1 MATEPAMREGQRGVT
16 IDSHQHFWRYDAARD
31 GWIKDSMSVLKR
43 DFLPEEL
50 EGECKANGIDAT
62 IAVQADQ
69 SEAETLFLLKLAEG
83 SKRIA
88 GVVGWVD
95 LRSPRVEERLR
106 FFSQCKKLRGFQH
119 IAQAEPDER
128 FLVSLDFLRG
138 MAQLQEFGF
147 SYDILVYP
155 RQLGAAIELVWQ
167 FPEQRFVVDHM
178 AKPEIKAGR
187 RQPWATHMRTIAQN
201 SNVYCKL
208 SGLVT
213 EADWHHWTLEDMIP
227 YLDIV
232 FEAFG
237 PDRLMFGSDWPVCLL
252 AASYRQV
259 KQLIESYVEAH
270 AAEHKQDIFG
280 GNAMRFYGVKADF
293 HGLAA

>member
-1 MATEPAMREGQRGVT
+1 MAAEPEMKEGQRAVT
-16 IDSHQHFWRYDAARD
+16 IDSHQHFWRYDARRD
-31 GWIKDSMSVLKR
+31 GWITDSMSVLKR

-50 EGECKANGIDAT
+50 EGECNANGIDAT

-83 SKRIA
+83 NERIA

-95 LRSPRVEERLR
+95 LRSPSVEDRLR
-106 FFSQCKKLRGFQH
+106 FFAKFEKLCGFRH
-119 IAQAEPDER
+119 IVQAEPDDR
-128 FLVSLDFLRG
+128 FLVSKDFTRG
-138 MAQLQEFGF
+138 IARLGEFGF
-147 SYDILVYP
+147 TYDILIYP
-155 RQLGAAIELVWQ
+155 RQLTAAIELVSQ

-178 AKPEIKAGR
+178 AKPEIKTGSR
-187 RQPWATHMRTIAQN
+187 EPWAKQMRIIAQN
-201 SNVYCKL
+201 SNVHCKL

-213 EADWHHWTLEDMIP
+213 EADWHDWKPEDMIP
-227 YLDIV
+227 YLDVV

-237 PDRLMFGSDWPVCLL
+237 PDRLLFGSDWPVCLL

-259 KQLIESYVEAH
+259 KKLIESYVEVH
-270 AAEHKQDIFG
+270 AAEHKQKIFG

-293 HGLAA
+293 HGLAG

>member
-1 MATEPAMREGQRGVT
+1 MT

-31 GWIKDSMSVLKR
+31 GWITNSMSVLKR
-43 DFLPEEL
+43 DFLPKDL
-50 EGECKANGIDAT
+50 EGECNANGIDAT

-69 SEAETLFLLKLAEG
+69 SEAETLFLLELAEG

-95 LRSPRVEERLR
+95 LRSPRVEERLQ
-106 FFSQCKKLRGFQH
+106 FFSQHKRLRGFRH

-128 FLVSLDFLRG
+128 FLVSRDFTRGIARLR
-138 MAQLQEFGF
+138 EFGF
-147 SYDILVYP
+147 TYDILIYP
-155 RQLGAAIELVWQ
+155 RQLSAAIELVSQ

-178 AKPEIKAGR
+178 AKPEIKAR
-187 RQPWATHMRTIAQN
+187 SREPWATRMRTIAQN

-213 EADWHHWTLEDMIP
+213 EADWHHWKPEDMIP
-227 YLDIV
+227 YLDVV

-237 PDRLMFGSDWPVCLL
+237 PKRLMFGSDWPVCLL
-252 AASYRQV
+252 AAGYRQV
-259 KQLIESYVEAH
+259 KQPVESYVEVN
-270 AAEHKQDIFG
+270 AAEHKHDIFG
-280 GNAMRFYGVKADF
+280 GNAKRFYGVKADV

>member
-1 MATEPAMREGQRGVT
+1 MAIEPEMREGQPALT

-31 GWIKDSMSVLKR
+31 GWITDTMSVLKR
-43 DFLPEEL
+43 DFLPEDL
-50 EGECKANGIDAT
+50 EVECNANGIDAT

-69 SEAETLFLLKLAEG
+69 SEAETLFLLDLAEG

-95 LRSPRVEERLR
+95 LRLPSVEERLR
-106 FFSQCKKLRGFQH
+106 YFSQWKKLRGVRH

-128 FLVSLDFLRG
+128 FLVTREFLRG
-138 MAQLQEFGF
+138 IARLREFGF
-147 SYDILVYP
+147 TYDILIYP
-155 RQLGAAIELVWQ
+155 TQLAAAIELVSQ
-167 FPEQRFVVDHM
+167 FPQQRFVVDHM
-178 AKPEIKAGR
+178 AKPEINVGR
-187 RQPWATHMRTIAQN
+187 REPWATHMRTIAQN

-213 EADWHHWTLEDMIP
+213 EADWHHWKPEDMIP
-227 YLDIV
+227 YLDAV

-237 PDRLMFGSDWPVCLL
+237 PKRLMFGSDWPVCLL
-252 AASYRQV
+252 AASYQRV
-259 KQLIESYVEAH
+259 KKQIEGYVEVE
-270 AAEHKQDIFG
+270 AAEYKQEIFG